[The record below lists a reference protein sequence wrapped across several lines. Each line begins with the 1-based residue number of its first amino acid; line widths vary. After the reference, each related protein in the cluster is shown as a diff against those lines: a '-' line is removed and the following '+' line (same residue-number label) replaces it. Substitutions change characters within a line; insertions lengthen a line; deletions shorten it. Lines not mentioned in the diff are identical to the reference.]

1 MINKYGVSIALL
13 SVLLIVGCV
22 TQTERLP
29 YHRYMPPEEESAW
42 DELKRTARGIK
53 TTVSGWFSSEEET
66 PGSLQGWQKAQRQ
79 FKQEQQE
86 AFRRLREK
94 QAQEQ
99 QQQEEAMQE
108 LEKQN

>member
-1 MINKYGVSIALL
+1 MLL
-13 SVLLIVGCV
+13 GILLTAGCV

-42 DELKRTARGIK
+42 DELKQTARSIK

-86 AFRRLREK
+86 AFRRLQER

-99 QQQEEAMQE
+99 QQQEELRRE